1 MLSFTNLALRRGPNL
16 LFEDVSFVIHR
27 DKKVGLIGANGAGK
41 TSLFKMITG
50 ELDVEDGYLDYP
62 QDLRISYLA
71 QEVVGTDQRA
81 VEYVLEGD
89 KQLIQIQQQIKSAE
103 ANEQFDKLGELH
115 EIFNSLDGHSALSKA
130 EQLMV
135 GLGFTQDDLDKT
147 VKDFSGGW
155 RVRLNLARTLMQPS
169 DLLLLDEPTN
179 HLDLD
184 AIVWLSDWIKSFKGA
199 LLLISHDREFLDE
212 CVNTIAHISKQSI
225 ELYTG
230 NYSQF
235 EEVKALRL
243 AEVAAS
249 YKKQQRQIEHMQDF
263 VRRFKAKATKA
274 KQAQS
279 RVKALERME
288 VIAPAH
294 VDSPFHFSIPQSEK
308 ISDPLL
314 TLDRANLGY
323 SEKVLSSV
331 NISLHPGDRIGL
343 LGPNGAGKTTTV
355 EILEGYRVANSGQ
368 VRVLGFDPATKG
380 ATAQKWRNQIGIVL
394 QATND
399 AADLSVIETISHFAN
414 YYENPRDVK
423 QVIEEV
429 GLEEKVGAKVRQLSG
444 GQRRRLDVALGIIGS
459 PELLFLDEPTTGFDP
474 EARRSFW
481 ELIRTLKSE
490 GTTIL
495 LTTHYL
501 DEAQALADRVGVINE
516 GVIIEI
522 ATPDTLGGRN
532 NAPAKVTWLEN
543 GVTQELLTKNPTE
556 EVLKL
561 SQRFNNQI
569 PELQVLRPNLEEIY
583 LRMIGELK

>member
-1 MLSFTNLALRRGPNL
+1 MNTAAAIEVRGL
-16 LFEDVSFVIHR
+16 T
-27 DKKVGLIGANGAGK
+27 KKYGSKVAVAGIDL
-41 TSLFKMITG
+41 T
-50 ELDVEDGYLDYP
+50 VERG
-62 QDLRISYLA
+62 
-71 QEVVGTDQRA
+71 
-81 VEYVLEGD
+81 
-89 KQLIQIQQQIKSAE
+89 
-103 ANEQFDKLGELH
+103 
-115 EIFNSLDGHSALSKA
+115 EIFA
-130 EQLMV
+130 
-135 GLGFTQDDLDKT
+135 
-147 VKDFSGGW
+147 
-155 RVRLNLARTLMQPS
+155 
-169 DLLLLDEPTN
+169 
-179 HLDLD
+179 
-184 AIVWLSDWIKSFKGA
+184 
-199 LLLISHDREFLDE
+199 
-212 CVNTIAHISKQSI
+212 
-225 ELYTG
+225 
-230 NYSQF
+230 
-235 EEVKALRL
+235 
-243 AEVAAS
+243 
-249 YKKQQRQIEHMQDF
+249 
-263 VRRFKAKATKA
+263 
-274 KQAQS
+274 
-279 RVKALERME
+279 
-288 VIAPAH
+288 
-294 VDSPFHFSIPQSEK
+294 
-308 ISDPLL
+308 
-314 TLDRANLGY
+314 
-323 SEKVLSSV
+323 
-331 NISLHPGDRIGL
+331 L

-380 ATAQKWRNQIGIVL
+380 GSAQKWRNQIGIVL
-394 QATND
+394 QSTND
-399 AADLSVIETISHFAN
+399 AADLSVLETISHFAN

-429 GLEEKVGAKVRQLSG
+429 GLEEKVNAKVRELSG